1 MKYTVYM
8 TARFRK
14 DYKLAKKRGFK
25 MELLEQVV
33 DFLAKGEILPEKY
46 KDHALSGDYLG
57 FRECH
62 TYGTLHPDT
71 AQRP

>member
-1 MKYTVYM
+1 
-8 TARFRK
+8 
-14 DYKLAKKRGFK
+14 

-62 TYGTLHPDT
+62 ITPDWLLVYAIKNETLVLTLSRTGTHSDLF
-71 AQRP
+71 